1 MQEIGR
7 QPFVHQLDPLLRDL
21 LTFGLV
27 ERREGD
33 GQDRWVLSQAAQDRL
48 TFLDRPTPGASTT
61 FVVGRR
67 CDRCREHAVTRRIGE
82 RYLCARCETEEAT
95 GPAEVAALPSM
106 AERRSA

>member
-1 MQEIGR
+1 MYETGR

-27 ERREGD
+27 ERREGE
-33 GQDRWVLSQAAQDRL
+33 GPDRWVLSPAAQDRL
-48 TFLDRPTPGASTT
+48 SFLDRPAPTSSTT

-67 CDRCREHAVTRRIGE
+67 CDRCREHAVTRRIGQ

-95 GPAEVAALPSM
+95 GPAEVAEVAPLT
-106 AERRSA
+106 ERRSA